1 MDYDFFHSGEFLII
15 TLLGTAE
22 VNERLSIKEHLA
34 PYLRHK
40 KVIVDLAG
48 LNETGDLYI
57 VGIMNTIRKEFQLSG
72 GNVKFCAPNPRLY
85 CHFLENR
92 LDAIFDMGQSIE
104 QIKLRF
110 KEKNHED

>member
-1 MDYDFFHSGEFLII
+1 MDYDFFHTGEFLII
-15 TLLGTAE
+15 TLSGTAE
-22 VNERLSIKEHLA
+22 VNERLSVKEYLT

-57 VGIMNTIRKEFQLSG
+57 VGIMNTIRKEFQMSG
-72 GNVKFCAPNPRLY
+72 GNVKFCAPKPRLHR
-85 CHFLENR
+85 HFLENR
-92 LDAIFDMGQSIE
+92 LDIIFDVGQSIE

-110 KEKNHED
+110 KEKNNEG